1 MKLTNTQIECM
12 IEDLSSEIIRILME
26 EWQYNMT
33 QAMEVYYNS
42 DTFERLSDP
51 TTGLYYQS
59 AGYVYDFLKKEL
71 TTGQVSSNRVS
82 HLLVSI
88 PYLSQVKKLP
98 LSNLCFLQP

>member
-71 TTGQVSSNRVS
+71 
-82 HLLVSI
+82 LVSI

-98 LSNLCFLQP
+98 LSNLCFLQS

>member
-33 QAMEVYYNS
+33 QAMEIYYSS

-71 TTGQVSSNRVS
+71 TTGQVS
-82 HLLVSI
+82 
-88 PYLSQVKKLP
+88 
-98 LSNLCFLQP
+98 

>member
-33 QAMEVYYNS
+33 QAMEIYYNF

-71 TTGQVSSNRVS
+71 TTGQVS
-82 HLLVSI
+82 
-88 PYLSQVKKLP
+88 
-98 LSNLCFLQP
+98 

>member
-33 QAMEVYYNS
+33 QAMEAYYNS

-71 TTGQVSSNRVS
+71 TTGQVS
-82 HLLVSI
+82 
-88 PYLSQVKKLP
+88 
-98 LSNLCFLQP
+98 

>member
-33 QAMEVYYNS
+33 QAMEIYYNS

-51 TTGLYYQS
+51 T
-59 AGYVYDFLKKEL
+59 KKR
-71 TTGQVSSNRVS
+71 TDHRTS
-82 HLLVSI
+82 
-88 PYLSQVKKLP
+88 
-98 LSNLCFLQP
+98 

>member
-33 QAMEVYYNS
+33 QAMEIYYNS

-51 TTGLYYQS
+51 T

-71 TTGQVSSNRVS
+71 TTGQVS
-82 HLLVSI
+82 
-88 PYLSQVKKLP
+88 
-98 LSNLCFLQP
+98 

>member
-33 QAMEVYYNS
+33 QAMEIYYKS

-71 TTGQVSSNRVS
+71 TTGQVS
-82 HLLVSI
+82 
-88 PYLSQVKKLP
+88 
-98 LSNLCFLQP
+98 

>member
-33 QAMEVYYNS
+33 QAMETYYNS

-71 TTGQVSSNRVS
+71 TTGQVS
-82 HLLVSI
+82 
-88 PYLSQVKKLP
+88 
-98 LSNLCFLQP
+98 

>member
-33 QAMEVYYNS
+33 QAMEIYYNS
-42 DTFERLSDP
+42 DTFELLSDP

-71 TTGQVSSNRVS
+71 TTGQVS
-82 HLLVSI
+82 
-88 PYLSQVKKLP
+88 
-98 LSNLCFLQP
+98 

>member
-33 QAMEVYYNS
+33 QAMEIYYNS
-42 DTFERLSDP
+42 ATFERLSDP

-71 TTGQVSSNRVS
+71 TTGQVS
-82 HLLVSI
+82 
-88 PYLSQVKKLP
+88 
-98 LSNLCFLQP
+98 

>member
-33 QAMEVYYNS
+33 QAMEIYYNS
-42 DTFERLSDP
+42 DTFERFSDP

-71 TTGQVSSNRVS
+71 TTGQVS
-82 HLLVSI
+82 
-88 PYLSQVKKLP
+88 
-98 LSNLCFLQP
+98 

>member
-33 QAMEVYYNS
+33 QAMEIYYTS

-71 TTGQVSSNRVS
+71 TTGQVS
-82 HLLVSI
+82 
-88 PYLSQVKKLP
+88 
-98 LSNLCFLQP
+98 

>member
-1 MKLTNTQIECM
+1 M

-42 DTFERLSDP
+42 DTFARLSDP

-59 AGYVYDFLKKEL
+59 AGYVYDCLKKEL
-71 TTGQVSSNRVS
+71 TTGQVS
-82 HLLVSI
+82 
-88 PYLSQVKKLP
+88 
-98 LSNLCFLQP
+98 

>member
-26 EWQYNMT
+26 EWRYDMT
-33 QAMEVYYNS
+33 QAMEIYYNS

-51 TTGLYYQS
+51 ATGLYYQS

-71 TTGQVSSNRVS
+71 TTGQVS
-82 HLLVSI
+82 
-88 PYLSQVKKLP
+88 
-98 LSNLCFLQP
+98 

>member
-33 QAMEVYYNS
+33 QAMEIYYNS
-42 DTFERLSDP
+42 DTFERLSDQ
-51 TTGLYYQS
+51 TTLLYYQS

-71 TTGQVSSNRVS
+71 TTGQVS
-82 HLLVSI
+82 
-88 PYLSQVKKLP
+88 
-98 LSNLCFLQP
+98 

>member
-33 QAMEVYYNS
+33 QAMEIYYNS

-71 TTGQVSSNRVS
+71 TTGQVN
-82 HLLVSI
+82 
-88 PYLSQVKKLP
+88 
-98 LSNLCFLQP
+98 

>member
-33 QAMEVYYNS
+33 QAMEIYYNS

-59 AGYVYDFLKKEL
+59 AGNVYDFLKKEL
-71 TTGQVSSNRVS
+71 TTGQVS
-82 HLLVSI
+82 
-88 PYLSQVKKLP
+88 
-98 LSNLCFLQP
+98 

>member
-33 QAMEVYYNS
+33 QAMEIYYNS
-42 DTFERLSDP
+42 DTFERLSDQ

-71 TTGQVSSNRVS
+71 TTGQVS
-82 HLLVSI
+82 
-88 PYLSQVKKLP
+88 
-98 LSNLCFLQP
+98 

>member
-33 QAMEVYYNS
+33 QAMEIYYNS

-51 TTGLYYQS
+51 ATGLYYQS
-59 AGYVYDFLKKEL
+59 SGYVYDFLKKEL
-71 TTGQVSSNRVS
+71 TTGQVS
-82 HLLVSI
+82 
-88 PYLSQVKKLP
+88 
-98 LSNLCFLQP
+98 

>member
-33 QAMEVYYNS
+33 QAMEIYYNS
-42 DTFERLSDP
+42 VTFERLSDP

-71 TTGQVSSNRVS
+71 TTGQVS
-82 HLLVSI
+82 
-88 PYLSQVKKLP
+88 
-98 LSNLCFLQP
+98 

>member
-33 QAMEVYYNS
+33 QAMEIYYNS

-51 TTGLYYQS
+51 TKIGRAS
-59 AGYVYDFLKKEL
+59 CRE
-71 TTGQVSSNRVS
+71 RV
-82 HLLVSI
+82 
-88 PYLSQVKKLP
+88 
-98 LSNLCFLQP
+98 